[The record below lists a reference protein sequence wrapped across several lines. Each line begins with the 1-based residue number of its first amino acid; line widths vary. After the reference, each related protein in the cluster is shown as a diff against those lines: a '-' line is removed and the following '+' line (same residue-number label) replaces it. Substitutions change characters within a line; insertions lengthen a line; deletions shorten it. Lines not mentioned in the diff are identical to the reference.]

1 MKILATICLGTALL
15 ALPLASHADQLDNL
29 DRLLESTQRKL
40 EEKAALQA
48 QGAGE
53 QRSDGREAESTL
65 SPGQPPQNFDGK
77 RPAHE
82 RGTAG
87 EVTELGSDDF
97 RFTIEVPDGWTAENA
112 ERGGSVKKNDES
124 SLLVFKKFSTGGMTA
139 SQFASEIGQKFGV
152 ELEKRNGTWV
162 FQGEKDGT
170 PLLIALS
177 PKEEDGTAVV
187 LICAGS
193 DQGGMSRI
201 FSTVKLLP
209 KRQ

>member
-1 MKILATICLGTALL
+1 MKRFVPLFLAVALFV
-15 ALPLASHADQLDNL
+15 LPYGSLCAASSSVQESLLLHVKFTLDEP
-29 DRLLESTQRKL
+29 DE
-40 EEKAALQA
+40 APAP
-48 QGAGE
+48 
-53 QRSDGREAESTL
+53 DGQS
-65 SPGQPPQNFDGK
+65 PQNQ
-77 RPAHE
+77 PAPE
-82 RGTAG
+82 RGTLG

-97 RFTIEVPDGWTAENA
+97 RFTVEVPDGWTAENA

-187 LICAGS
+187 LVCAGS

-201 FSTVKLLP
+201 FSTVKLISA
-209 KRQ
+209 KQ